1 MIIKIKT
8 ATRERIDRVMVDWL
22 GCFQA
27 IFWSVVIILSESRTS
42 SQCLCVIKLVVI
54 HSPVI
59 TRGSRLWCSFM
70 YRTYYNLIQS
80 ESGRKNKKYIV
91 VRLYYSLFTTSWWQY
106 EHEYYLRASVLK
118 KKKKIPPAFP
128 GLNNWQQFQE
138 ANWNT
143 EEKGKKKKFSK
154 DSSQKVFQRY
164 KSDFTLC
171 HVTTITLFILFF
183 KGNCMGVSAWH
194 SKHSPI
200 NKNIALE
207 KHSNL

>member
-70 YRTYYNLIQS
+70 YRTDYNLIQS

-91 VRLYYSLFTTSWWQY
+91 VHLYYSLFTTSWWQY

-118 KKKKIPPAFP
+118 KKKKNPTCLPRIEQLTAVS
-128 GLNNWQQFQE
+128 GSKLKYWRKRQ
-138 ANWNT
+138 
-143 EEKGKKKKFSK
+143 KKK
-154 DSSQKVFQRY
+154 
-164 KSDFTLC
+164 
-171 HVTTITLFILFF
+171 I
-183 KGNCMGVSAWH
+183 
-194 SKHSPI
+194 
-200 NKNIALE
+200 
-207 KHSNL
+207 